1 MRSPV
6 HIYNAGKDLL
16 ILGKGS
22 TQGIDDITL
31 TAATSFLTNF
41 SRLNKTFCLSCITME
56 QQFLLM
62 LHKYISSKQ
71 SILK

>member
-1 MRSPV
+1 MIFWLIWDMRSPV

-16 ILGKGS
+16 ILGEGS

-41 SRLNKTFCLSCITME
+41 SRLNKTFCLSCITMGATV
-56 QQFLLM
+56 FVNAT
-62 LHKYISSKQ
+62 
-71 SILK
+71 